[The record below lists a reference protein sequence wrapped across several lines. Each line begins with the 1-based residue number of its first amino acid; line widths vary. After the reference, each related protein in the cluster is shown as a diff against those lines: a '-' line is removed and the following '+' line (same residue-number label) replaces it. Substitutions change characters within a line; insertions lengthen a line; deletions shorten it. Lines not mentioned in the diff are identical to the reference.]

1 VDPDF
6 WTPIW
11 GAGGDPDLRGGPGGG
26 VTETPKIVSN
36 SVRAEYYQN
45 DWESGGASGAGG
57 ASEAGGASGAG
68 GENRIQ
74 QLIEVISRAGPK
86 KCTFQL

>member
-26 VTETPKIVSN
+26 GVTETPKIVSN

-45 DWESGGASGAGG
+45 D
-57 ASEAGGASGAG
+57 
-68 GENRIQ
+68 
-74 QLIEVISRAGPK
+74 
-86 KCTFQL
+86 